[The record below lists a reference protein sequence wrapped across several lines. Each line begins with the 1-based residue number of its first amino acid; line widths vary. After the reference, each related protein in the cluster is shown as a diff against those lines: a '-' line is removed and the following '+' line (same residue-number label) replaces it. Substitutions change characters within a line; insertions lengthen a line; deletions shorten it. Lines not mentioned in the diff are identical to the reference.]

1 MGKEEAGLRK
11 ILIVED
17 DKVLNKTLAYNLTA
31 DGYEVTSAYSFLD
44 AVERLKES
52 EFDIALLDINLP
64 DGNGLHLCDE
74 IRGRGQHG
82 SFAKRQSFAGSLCNC
97 TNYLPYN
104 FYSDNYCWKRPR
116 HMVEPLLLQ
125 KADIQAEP

>member
-1 MGKEEAGLRK
+1 MRK

-74 IRGRGQHG
+74 IRGRGQHTYIMFITANDKEGDMLKGYEAGCTDYITKPFSVMVLCKKG
-82 SFAKRQSFAGSLCNC
+82 SSCFCKYGIAD
-97 TNYLPYN
+97 T
-104 FYSDNYCWKRPR
+104 
-116 HMVEPLLLQ
+116 
-125 KADIQAEP
+125 KA